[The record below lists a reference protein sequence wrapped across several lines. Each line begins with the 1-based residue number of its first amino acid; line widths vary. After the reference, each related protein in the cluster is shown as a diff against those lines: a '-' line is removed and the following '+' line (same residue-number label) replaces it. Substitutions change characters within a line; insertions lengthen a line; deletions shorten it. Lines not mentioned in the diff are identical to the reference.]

1 MSKQTTIICPGQE
14 EEEVIKTKEEK

>member
-14 EEEVIKTKEEK
+14 EEEAIKTKEEK